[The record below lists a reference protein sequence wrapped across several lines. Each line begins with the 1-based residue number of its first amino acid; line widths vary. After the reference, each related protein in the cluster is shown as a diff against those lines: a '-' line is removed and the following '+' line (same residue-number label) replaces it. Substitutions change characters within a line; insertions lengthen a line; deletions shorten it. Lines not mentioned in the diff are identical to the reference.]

1 MTKNVEMIKGCHDEA
16 RPDLTGQL
24 PGAATFQRFNKTL
37 QNIWLIVAAWR
48 KSVENSGNLKDA
60 AFCRKPLRRFGRG
73 RFSGYSNRRR
83 AFTLI
88 ELIFVL
94 ALLVIITSIA
104 VPRMSGF
111 IRGRALDSESR
122 QLMALMHA
130 AQSRAVSEGMPMMLW
145 INAPAGQY
153 GFAAETS
160 GKDGDPK
167 AETLTLDGVLKI
179 SVQNGGAGA
188 AITFGNVPAIRF
200 LPDGTVDEG
209 SPPTVQLSDQD
220 GFGRWL
226 VEAPN
231 RTGYEISDRNK

>member
-1 MTKNVEMIKGCHDEA
+1 MNKSVETIKGCSDETA
-16 RPDLTGQL
+16 LRSSVSAFIPSTL
-24 PGAATFQRFNKTL
+24 QRFNAST
-37 QNIWLIVAAWR
+37 
-48 KSVENSGNLKDA
+48 
-60 AFCRKPLRRFGRG
+60 
-73 RFSGYSNRRR
+73 RRR
-83 AFTLI
+83 RGFTLI

-145 INAPAGQY
+145 IDSAGGRY
-153 GFAAETS
+153 GVNAETS
-160 GKDGDPK
+160 DKNGDAK
-167 AETLTLDGVLKI
+167 AEQLNVDGTLKI
-179 SVQNGGAGA
+179 AALSSGIGARATFQNL
-188 AITFGNVPAIRF
+188 PAIRF

-209 SPPTVQLSDQD
+209 SPQTVQLADQD

-226 VEAPN
+226 DELPN
-231 RTGYEISDRNK
+231 RTGYEISDRNQ